1 MESCLPD
8 RLRPAHRTPPPF
20 RLPSNCICSSGFIK
34 PIDSSGRYLFLGG
47 WYSGRIMHFFF
58 RPSARFQSTTPRAN
72 WLHTQ
77 RQAHYWHPI
86 IQPTLFFHKERR
98 PHRLPALHTWL
109 TIASIHQR
117 IDPLL
122 FKKKGNIR
130 RNLNTPLTP
139 RAFHVQSSRDVTAII
154 HQSDWYAVHR
164 RSTWPH
170 PQPKKIGRPSATME
184 PVDQSWATQSEYP
197 GQCRAR
203 ASSIYLSVRGD
214 CIPSAGGPAAEERSA
229 QSCRLLE
236 PL

>member
-47 WYSGRIMHFFF
+47 WHSGRIMHFFF

-86 IQPTLFFHKERR
+86 IQPTLFFTKKDA
-98 PHRLPALHTWL
+98 PTGFQLSTPDWLSLPFTKG
-109 TIASIHQR
+109 SI
-117 IDPLL
+117 LFF
-122 FKKKGNIR
+122 FKKRNIR